1 MEFGMSE
8 RDNQNFLIKSIE
20 ELEETTALRIVR
32 ERIES
37 GEDPLIIIEDAKE
50 GMQRVGLLFEQQKY
64 FISGLMMAGE
74 IFRQIMEVVEPQLVR
89 KLKGN
94 AVGHIILGTVK
105 GDIHD
110 IGKNIFCILLRCY
123 GFTVTDLGED
133 VEPALFIE
141 NILGLKPDVVAFS
154 GLITS
159 AYDSMRE
166 TIQQIRKLENA
177 TLSSL
182 PIVIGGGLI
191 NEKVCEFVGANYW
204 ASDAMEGVEICREI
218 IR

>member
-1 MEFGMSE
+1 MSE
-8 RDNQNFLIKSIE
+8 RDNQNLLIKSIE
-20 ELEETTALRIVR
+20 ELEESAALRIVR

-141 NILGLKPDVVAFS
+141 NILGLNPDVVAFS

-166 TIQQIRKLENA
+166 TIQLIRKLENT
-177 TLSSL
+177 TLSTL
-182 PIVIGGGLI
+182 PIIIGGGLI
-191 NEKVCEFVGANYW
+191 NEKVCQFVGANYW

>member
-1 MEFGMSE
+1 MSE
-8 RDNQNFLIKSIE
+8 RDNQNLLIKSIE
-20 ELEETTALRIVR
+20 ELEESAALRIVR

-141 NILGLKPDVVAFS
+141 NILGLNPDVVAFS

-166 TIQQIRKLENA
+166 TIQLIRKLENT
-177 TLSSL
+177 TLSTL
-182 PIVIGGGLI
+182 PIIIGGGLI

>member
-1 MEFGMSE
+1 MSE
-8 RDNQNFLIKSIE
+8 RDNQNLLIKSIE
-20 ELEETTALRIVR
+20 ELEESAALRIVR

-166 TIQQIRKLENA
+166 TIQLIRKLENT
-177 TLSSL
+177 TLSTL
-182 PIVIGGGLI
+182 PIIIGGGLI
-191 NEKVCEFVGANYW
+191 NEKVCQFVGANYW